1 MGLYVWLLPLSL
13 WAACAQTEVATTE
26 QAPYPAQVL
35 SISADGVELEI
46 GNKLS
51 TIPLDKLRRLRFAK
65 NATEERAGGTANSPA
80 SASSSNAAQRVA
92 LRDGSRFGY
101 RSFTLAAG
109 TARFELEAGANL
121 SLPASEV
128 QHVQLQELSP
138 AQWTQWQA
146 IVQSRASGD
155 TLVLIRSVDALET
168 LEGIVS
174 AINAEQVSFDFSGQA
189 VDAPLTKLAGLRLFA
204 PAPPASGASRDDSSA
219 KLSAIVQDRSG
230 NRWMTAAVT
239 QSRGSAEVELL
250 LQGGAKLTLPVEQLA
265 EIDFSA
271 GSTQFLAD
279 LEPLSR
285 DSSRSPSAGG
295 GRPSGLPIG
304 LTVAGAEGLFGPRA
318 RNLTQAGQPSLG
330 PDLEFLGSGSISY
343 RIPPEFTRLRG
354 EVELRPSGNRFTPVQ
369 VSVQLE
375 NKVLW
380 KERLSETGRR
390 WPVDVPIAPDGRL
403 RIEVTTEA
411 ETPVG
416 DVVLWH
422 DLRLVK

>member
-13 WAACAQTEVATTE
+13 WAAFAQTEVATTE

-35 SISADGVELEI
+35 SISADGVELKI

-51 TIPLDKLRRLRFAK
+51 TIPLDKLRRLGFA
-65 NATEERAGGTANSPA
+65 NSATEERVGDTANAGGN
-80 SASSSNAAQRVA
+80 ASSSNSARRVS
-92 LRDGSRFGY
+92 LRDGSLFGY
-101 RSFTLAAG
+101 RSFALAAE
-109 TARFELEAGANL
+109 TARFELEAGAL
-121 SLPASEV
+121 FSLPASQV
-128 QHVQLQELSP
+128 QHVQLQELNP

-155 TLVLIRSVDALET
+155 TLVLIRSDEALET

-174 AINAEQVSFDFSGQA
+174 AVNAEHVSFDFGGQKI
-189 VDAPLTKLAGLRLFA
+189 DAPLSKLAGLRLFA
-204 PAPPASGASRDDSSA
+204 PAPLATGRNRDDSSA

-230 NRWMTAAVT
+230 NRWMTAAAT
-239 QSRGSAEVELL
+239 QSRGSAEVELV

-271 GSTQFLAD
+271 GSTQFLAN
-279 LEPLSR
+279 LEPLRR
-285 DSSRSPSAGG
+285 DSGRSPAAG
-295 GRPSGLPIG
+295 SVLPLG
-304 LTVAGAEGLFGPRA
+304 LTVAGAEGLFGARA
-318 RNLTQAGQPSLG
+318 RNQSQAGQPALG
-330 PDLEFLGSGSISY
+330 PSLEFLGSGSISY

-369 VSVQLE
+369 VGVRLE
-375 NKVLW
+375 NEVVW
-380 KERLSETGRR
+380 QERLSETGRR
-390 WPVDVPIAPDGRL
+390 WPIDVPIEPDGRL
-403 RIEVTTEA
+403 RIEVSTEA

>member
-13 WAACAQTEVATTE
+13 WAAFAQTEVATTE

-51 TIPLDKLRRLRFAK
+51 TIPLHKLRRLKFGQNVA
-65 NATEERAGGTANSPA
+65 AERVGGTANSSPSN
-80 SASSSNAAQRVA
+80 SAHRVS
-92 LRDGSRFGY
+92 LRDGSLFGY

-109 TARFELEAGANL
+109 TARFALEAGVEFSMPAN
-121 SLPASEV
+121 EV
-128 QHVQLQELSP
+128 QHVQLQELGP

-155 TLVLIRSVDALET
+155 TLALIRSADALET

-174 AINAEQVSFDFSGQA
+174 AVNAEQVSFDFGGQIIG
-189 VDAPLTKLAGLRLFA
+189 APLTKLAGLRLFA
-204 PAPPASGASRDDSSA
+204 PARPAGGANRDASSA
-219 KLSAIVQDRSG
+219 KLSAIVHDRSG
-230 NRWMTAAVT
+230 NRWMTAAAT
-239 QSRGSAEVELL
+239 QSRDSAEVELL
-250 LQGGAKLTLPVEQLA
+250 LQCGSKLALPVEQLA
-265 EIDFSA
+265 DGDFSA

-279 LEPLSR
+279 LEPLGR
-285 DSSRSPSAGG
+285 DSDRSSQAAA
-295 GRPSGLPIG
+295 SELPLG
-304 LTVAGAEGLFGPRA
+304 LTVAGAEGLFGARA
-318 RNLTQAGQPSLG
+318 RNLSQLGQSSLG
-330 PDLEFLGSGSISY
+330 PGLEFLGSGSISY

-354 EVELRPSGNRFTPVQ
+354 EVELRPTGNRFTPCQ
-369 VSVQLE
+369 ASVKLE
-375 NKVLW
+375 NEIVW
-380 KERLSETGRR
+380 QERLSEIGRR

>member
-1 MGLYVWLLPLSL
+1 MGFYVWLLPLTL
-13 WAACAQTEVATTE
+13 WAAFAQTEVATTE

-35 SISADGVELEI
+35 SISADGVELKV

-51 TIPLDKLRRLRFAK
+51 TIPLDKLRRLRFAN
-65 NATEERAGGTANSPA
+65 NAAEERLGGTAQA
-80 SASSSNAAQRVA
+80 GGIASSSNSAQRVS
-92 LRDGSRFGY
+92 LRDGSLFGY
-101 RSFTLAAG
+101 RSFTLAAES
-109 TARFELEAGANL
+109 ARFELEAGARF

-128 QHVQLQELSP
+128 QHVQLQELNP

-155 TLVLIRSVDALET
+155 TLVLIRSAEALET

-174 AINAEQVSFDFSGQA
+174 AVDAEHVSFDFGGQNIN
-189 VDAPLTKLAGLRLFA
+189 APLTKLAGLRLFA
-204 PAPPASGASRDDSSA
+204 PAPVATGRNRDDSST
-219 KLSAIVQDRSG
+219 KLSAIAQDLSG
-230 NRWMTAAVT
+230 NRWMTAAAT
-239 QSRGSAEVELL
+239 QSRGSDEVELL
-250 LQGGAKLTLPVEQLA
+250 LRCGAKLTLPVGQLA

-271 GSTQFLAD
+271 GSTQFLAN

-285 DSSRSPSAGG
+285 DSGRSPSAGA
-295 GRPSGLPIG
+295 GLPIG
-304 LTVAGAEGLFGPRA
+304 LTVAGAEGLFGARA
-318 RNLTQAGQPSLG
+318 RNQSHAGQPALG
-330 PDLEFLGSGSISY
+330 PGLEFLGSGSISY

-354 EVELRPSGNRFTPVQ
+354 EVELRPSGNRFTPVH
-369 VSVQLE
+369 VVVRLE
-375 NKVLW
+375 NEVIW
-380 KERLSETGRR
+380 QERLSETGRR

-403 RIEVTTEA
+403 HIEVTTEA

>member
-13 WAACAQTEVATTE
+13 WAAFAQTEVATTE
-26 QAPYPAQVL
+26 QAPYPARVL
-35 SISADGVELEI
+35 SISVDGVELET

-51 TIPLDKLRRLRFAK
+51 NIPLDKLRRLRFAK
-65 NATEERAGGTANSPA
+65 NGGEERVGGPANSNP
-80 SASSSNAAQRVA
+80 SASPRNSAHQVS
-92 LRDGSRFGY
+92 LRDGSLFGY
-101 RSFTLAAG
+101 RSFSLAAG
-109 TARFELEAGANL
+109 TARFELEAGVEF
-121 SLPASEV
+121 SLPANEV

-155 TLVLIRSVDALET
+155 TLALIRSADALET

-174 AINAEQVSFDFSGQA
+174 AVNAEQVSFDFGGQNI
-189 VDAPLTKLAGLRLFA
+189 DAPLTKLAGMRLFA
-204 PAPPASGASRDDSSA
+204 PARPTTGANRGDSSA
-219 KLSAIVQDRSG
+219 KLAAIVQDRSG
-230 NRWMTAAVT
+230 NRWMTAAVS
-239 QSRGSAEVELL
+239 QSRGSAAVELL
-250 LQGGAKLTLPVEQLA
+250 LQSGARLTLPVEQLA

-285 DSSRSPSAGG
+285 DSNRSPSAGG
-295 GRPSGLPIG
+295 GLPIG

-318 RNLTQAGQPSLG
+318 RNMTHAGQPSLG
-330 PDLEFLGSGSISY
+330 MGLEFLGGGSISY
-343 RIPPEFTRLRG
+343 RVPPEFTRLRG
-354 EVELRPSGNRFTPVQ
+354 EVELRPSGNRFTPCL

-380 KERLSETGRR
+380 QERLSETGRR
-390 WPVDVPIAPDGRL
+390 WPVEVPIAPDGRL